1 MVKRMML
8 MLILVGVVLG
18 GIFGFQAF
26 KATMIKQALASLAVP
41 TQTVSTIEATDQDW
55 QAQIEA
61 VRSLRAMKGAHLSLE
76 VAGIVDAVAL
86 QSRGQAT
93 ARAPLPRARAPG
105 DSAQL
110 PLPPA

>member
-26 KATMIKQALASLAVP
+26 KATMIKQALASLAAP

-61 VRSLRAMKGAHLSLE
+61 VGSLRAMNGADLSLE
-76 VAGIVDAVAL
+76 VAGIVDEIAFKSGDDVPARAL
-86 QSRGQAT
+86 LLRLRAT
-93 ARAPLPRARAPG
+93 AENP
-105 DSAQL
+105 
-110 PLPPA
+110 